1 MSVILKIGDYIVPNE
16 VISVSENASTLV
28 GDRDNS
34 SLFGGK
40 DHLNIDL
47 KDTNPSSI
55 NISTLR
61 ERINHD
67 STFII
72 CDKKSGEEVIR
83 YTEYDFIGTLS
94 KQVVSGDKGVNIVI
108 SIIMYR
114 TIDMNIK
121 EEN

>member
-16 VISVSENASTLV
+16 VISISENASTLV